1 MQLRKYD
8 TSLQTILSQPW
19 RKKEKALSDTF
30 PAEELLIKVIDDLA
44 DFLPYLVLVDG
55 SNSQWKEKISMIKT
69 SISHPLRID
78 EVKVPNGS
86 GIIGMTLWSY
96 INSLLCY
103 SSKED
108 IDA

>member
-1 MQLRKYD
+1 MEE
-8 TSLQTILSQPW
+8 
-19 RKKEKALSDTF
+19 KK
-30 PAEELLIKVIDDLA
+30 VR
-44 DFLPYLVLVDG
+44 
-55 SNSQWKEKISMIKT
+55 MIKT

-96 INSLLCY
+96 INSLLCS

-108 IDA
+108 IDAWIDDTGDETLAKIRKGPFVIRIKRPVFT